1 MSKPEV
7 NLINRRDIKVKVFYS
22 FQGSPTICLCSYRTS
37 LAHGKSQSIV
47 DIPLRTCLQNLCT
60 SSPDILLQSD
70 KDCAVYS
77 AHFLSLAN
85 SGNGKDFIWEGHG
98 LLSWILEEQFYANHS
113 IDGKLYKHHVE
124 VQLELHQTRRM
135 SKSDYYD
142 ALTKCTMN
150 PSENNH
156 YHVPSLDRLST
167 HISHNS
173 TALTSIPHTSSNE
186 KEDTQLP
193 PLLFHANANN
203 IITKLP
209 DSTRKRKCLMSGNT
223 CPPSDPISA
232 SDNSNDDNH
241 WSKLPRT
248 TSPTLEFKAISAI
261 FPLSPIAATLA
272 PPSQASSSLSSSSS
286 SPASLSSAT
295 TAAIVAAPPMSISS
309 SSSAPNVL
317 STFTTTITT
326 TNGRRKKRDTK
337 PPNTSDVR
345 TFTKVDQDKDGKYCL
360 PVEIDSWT
368 VYSLGYVV
376 YDRPA
381 FHNQRYIYPVGY
393 KVKKWYRSMIDPK
406 SDTQYVCEILD
417 GGQEPVFRLEADD
430 NPGKSY
436 TGPTPTTVWTI
447 AVREAFAIRNMDY
460 GHNPV
465 GPDFFGL
472 RKNAIAKMIQD
483 LPNADKC
490 NNYIWQKFM
499 AGNTSKPNK
508 GRTPK

>member
-1 MSKPEV
+1 M
-7 NLINRRDIKVKVFYS
+7 
-22 FQGSPTICLCSYRTS
+22 T
-37 LAHGKSQSIV
+37 
-47 DIPLRTCLQNLCT
+47 
-60 SSPDILLQSD
+60 
-70 KDCAVYS
+70 
-77 AHFLSLAN
+77 
-85 SGNGKDFIWEGHG
+85 
-98 LLSWILEEQFYANHS
+98 
-113 IDGKLYKHHVE
+113 
-124 VQLELHQTRRM
+124 
-135 SKSDYYD
+135 KSDYYQE
-142 ALTKCTMN
+142 LTKSTME

-156 YHVPSLDRLST
+156 PHIPSLDRRST
-167 HISHNS
+167 HLSNHPAI
-173 TALTSIPHTSSNE
+173 LTPIPHSSSDE

-193 PLLFHANANN
+193 PLLFHANTNN

-209 DSTRKRKCLMSGNT
+209 DLTRKRKCLMSGNT
-223 CPPSDPISA
+223 CPSSDPISA
-232 SDNSNDDNH
+232 SDNSSNDNH
-241 WSKLPRT
+241 WSKPPRT
-248 TSPTLEFKAISAI
+248 TSPTLYRQPSISLPSPSHLLDLRQQQQQPEDSMLSTQSS
-261 FPLSPIAATLA
+261 PLSPIAATLA
-272 PPSQASSSLSSSSS
+272 PPSQSSSLSSSS
-286 SPASLSSAT
+286 PVSLSSAT
-295 TAAIVAAPPMSISS
+295 TSAPPISISS
-309 SSSAPNVL
+309 SSSVPNVL

-417 GGQEPVFRLEADD
+417 GGQEPIFRLEADD

-499 AGNTSKPNK
+499 VGNTSKPNK
-508 GRTPK
+508 GRTSK